1 MSDVC
6 QLVHCD
12 PEVYM
17 VVIPDERYRSGA
29 TNCFIVRDG
38 GETLV
43 ADVGCMSENG
53 ERLMRAALREVGA
66 RPEAMSFFLTHL
78 HLDHSGLLPA
88 VAPEDARVHVG
99 GAELEAARA
108 MRDPA
113 VVDGL
118 LARLVSFGVDKEETY
133 EYLGFNLGIDDFD
146 EGRYDARRADGGD
159 VVRVGDVAFEVVDT
173 AGHAPGHRSLFH
185 RESGLLIGGDQV
197 LYTVSPYVSFYP
209 GPRDRL
215 ALYLDRLHVVRD
227 LGVNC
232 LLQSHGRLR
241 GLGGGD
247 ARAAFEGRVDWL
259 LDHRARR
266 LREYCETI
274 ERMPGLTGLE
284 VVLSSPSSAKLDDW
298 DSIFMVQRWCVVAN
312 GMAVLEHLVATGQ
325 VEAAP
330 GADGVTRYV
339 PAR

>member
-6 QLVHCD
+6 QLVHRD

-17 VVIPDERYRSGA
+17 VVIPDELYRSGA

-38 GETLV
+38 DETLV
-43 ADVGCMSENG
+43 ADVGSMSESG
-53 ERLMRAALREVGA
+53 EQLMRAALREVGA
-66 RPEAMSFFLTHL
+66 RPEATSFFLTHL

-88 VAPEDARVHVG
+88 VAPEGARVHVG

-118 LARLVSFGVDKEETY
+118 LARTAAFGAKVAEAREFF
-133 EYLGFNLGIDDFD
+133 EFNLGIDDFD
-146 EGRYDARRADGGD
+146 EGRYDVHPVEGGD
-159 VVRVGDVAFEVVDT
+159 IVRVGDVAFEVVDT

-197 LYTVSPYVSFYP
+197 LYTTSPYVPLYP
-209 GPRDRL
+209 GSADRL
-215 ALYLDRLHVVRD
+215 ALYLDRLLAVRD

-232 LLQSHGRLR
+232 LLHAHGRLR
-241 GLGGGD
+241 SQDGEGGS
-247 ARAAFEGRVDWL
+247 AAFEGRVDWL

-266 LREYCETI
+266 LREYRETI
-274 ERMPGLTGLE
+274 GRTPGLTGME

-325 VEAAP
+325 VEARP
-330 GADGVTRYV
+330 GADGVDRYY
-339 PAR
+339 AA

>member
-6 QLVHCD
+6 QLAHRD
-12 PEVYM
+12 PEVYL

-38 GETLV
+38 DEALV
-43 ADVGCMSENG
+43 VDVGGMSENG
-53 ERLMRAALREVGA
+53 ARLMRDALREVGA
-66 RPEAMSFFLTHL
+66 RPEATSFFLTHL

-88 VAPEDARVHVG
+88 VAPEGALVRAG
-99 GAELEAARA
+99 GAEFEAARA

-113 VVDGL
+113 VVDEL
-118 LARLVSFGVDKEETY
+118 FARTVAFGVDAAEAREFF
-133 EYLGFNLGIDDFD
+133 EFNLGIDDFD
-146 EGRYDARRADGGD
+146 EGRYDVRCAEGGD
-159 VVRVGDVAFEVVDT
+159 VVRVGGVELAVVDT

-197 LYTVSPYVSFYP
+197 LYTTSPYVPLYP
-209 GPRDRL
+209 GQADRL
-215 ALYLDRLHVVRD
+215 ALYLDRLRAVRD

-232 LLQSHGRLR
+232 LLQAHGRLR
-241 GLGGGD
+241 CQGEEGGS
-247 ARAAFEGRVDWL
+247 AAFEGRVDWL

-266 LREYCETI
+266 LREYRETI
-274 ERMPGLTGLE
+274 ERTPGLTGME

-325 VEAAP
+325 VEARP
-330 GADGVTRYV
+330 TEGGPDRYY
-339 PAR
+339 AA